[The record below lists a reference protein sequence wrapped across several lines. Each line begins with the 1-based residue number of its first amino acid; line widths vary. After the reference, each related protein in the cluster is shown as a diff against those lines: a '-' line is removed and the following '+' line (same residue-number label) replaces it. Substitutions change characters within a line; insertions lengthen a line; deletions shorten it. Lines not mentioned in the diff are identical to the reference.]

1 MATITKRDN
10 GNWTAKIRRTGFP
23 PISKTFKRKVDAQA
37 WARDIESERNPHV
50 VRSQKEADRTTL
62 HAALQRY
69 LDEETPRKKGAKA
82 ERNRIL
88 AWQRNPLAKCYLSTL
103 TGSDFAKYRDQ
114 RAKEGAAASTI
125 RNDLNTISVVFNQAR
140 TEWGMVSL
148 SNPIQFVKRPSPG
161 HGRDRRL
168 VGDEETQLI
177 DNAGHPLKQMII
189 LALETAM
196 RMGEILSLEWANID
210 LKKQTVTLEDTKNG
224 ERRVVPLST
233 RAVAALKDYYAAEA
247 KKRLATST
255 GGANPRPVQNF
266 AQAGKA
272 RDQAGAQFGVF
283 PAVTN
288 SAISHQF
295 RDLCEAQ
302 KIKGLRFHDL
312 RHEGTSRLFEKGFNP
327 MEVAAITGHKTLI
340 MLKRYTHLKAEDL
353 AKRLG

>member
-1 MATITKRDN
+1 MATFTKRDN

-37 WARDIESERNPHV
+37 WARDIESERDPHV
-50 VRSQKEADRTTL
+50 VKSRKEADKTTL
-62 HAALQRY
+62 HAVLQRY

-88 AWQRNPLAKCYLSTL
+88 AWQRHPLAKCYLSTL
-103 TGSDFAKYRDQ
+103 TSTDFAKYRDQ
-114 RAKEGAAASTI
+114 RTKAGKSASTI
-125 RNDLNTISVVFNQAR
+125 RNELNVISAVFNLAR

-148 SNPIQFVKRPSPG
+148 TNPIQFVKRPVPDR
-161 HGRDRRL
+161 GRERRL
-168 VGDEETQLI
+168 IDKEETQLI
-177 DNAGHPLKQMII
+177 DNASYPLKQMII

-196 RMGEILSLEWANID
+196 RMGEILALEWANID
-210 LKKQTVTLEDTKNG
+210 IKKQTALLEDTKNG
-224 ERRVVPLST
+224 ERRIVPLSLT
-233 RAVAALKDYYAAEA
+233 AVAALE
-247 KKRLATST
+247 
-255 GGANPRPVQNF
+255 NMPRNIK
-266 AQAGKA
+266 G
-272 RDQAGAQFGVF
+272 RVF
-283 PAVTN
+283 PSVTN

-302 KIKGLRFHDL
+302 KITGLRFHDL

-327 MEVAAITGHKTLI
+327 MEVSAITGHKSLI